1 MAGEFITV
9 ARVAKTQGR
18 HGEVAADL
26 YTDFP
31 EKFAERTHLSGLAK
45 DGSRKDFEVTDH
57 WPHKGW
63 MVFKF
68 AGVDDMDAAE
78 KLIGTELQIP
88 AEQRAELESGAAY
101 VSDLVG
107 CAVFDGS
114 RQVGKVKDVE
124 FTSGSAPLL
133 LVADGQR
140 EHMIPFAESFI
151 RKLDVAAKKIE
162 MELPEGLLELDA
174 PLSQDEKKQQAPEIV
189 KKTAG

>member
-1 MAGEFITV
+1 VAEEFITV

-31 EKFAERTHLSGLAK
+31 EKFAERTHLSALAK
-45 DGSRKDFEVTDH
+45 DGSRKELEVTDH

-78 KLIGTELQIP
+78 RLIGIELQIP
-88 AEQRAELESGAAY
+88 AAERAALEPGAAY

-107 CAVFDGS
+107 CTVFDGA
-114 RQVGKVKDVE
+114 REVGIVKDVE

-133 LVADGQR
+133 ILAHGNR
-140 EHMIPFAESFI
+140 EHMVPFVESFVK
-151 RKLDVAAKKIE
+151 RLDVAAKKIE
-162 MELPEGLLELDA
+162 MQLPEGLLELDA
-174 PLSQDEKKQQAPEIV
+174 PLSADEKKQQQRE
-189 KKTAG
+189 

>member
-1 MAGEFITV
+1 MPDSNSAFITV

-31 EKFAERTHLSGLAK
+31 EKFAERRKLSGLAK
-45 DGSRKDFEVTDH
+45 DGSRKEFEVEDH

-78 KLIGTELQIP
+78 SLIGYELQIP
-88 AEQRAELESGAAY
+88 AAERAELEAGAAY
-101 VSDLVG
+101 VSDLIG
-107 CAVFDGS
+107 CTVFDGS
-114 RQVGKVKDVE
+114 KQVGTVKDVD
-124 FTSGSAPLL
+124 FTSGSAPIL
-133 LVADGQR
+133 LVVDGKR
-140 EHMIPFAESFI
+140 EHMVPFAESFI

-162 MELPEGLLELDA
+162 MQLPEGLLELDA
-174 PLSQDEKKQQAPEIV
+174 PLTADEKKQQH
-189 KKTAG
+189 KK